1 MVVSVGI
8 DVSKDKHDCFILSSE
23 GEVLVDV
30 FTISNTMDGFNCLLQ
45 RIQDCT
51 TPQDKMK
58 VGLEATGHYSYNLLG
73 FLLDNGLATYVLNPL
88 RTNLYRK
95 IQAAILLSGL
105 RATTRIASRGLTRLQ
120 ICYTLSET
128 SFLFTTIH
136 FVG

>member
-8 DVSKDKHDCFILSSE
+8 DVSKDKHDCFIVSSE
-23 GEVLVDV
+23 GDVLADV
-30 FTISNTMDGFNCLLQ
+30 FTIPNTMDGFTCLLQ

-51 TPQDKMK
+51 NSQDKIK

-95 IQAAILLSGL
+95 RL
-105 RATTRIASRGLTRLQ
+105 RLCCYPMRASNPTQTQHTTTKS
-120 ICYTLSET
+120 
-128 SFLFTTIH
+128 
-136 FVG
+136 